1 MRYGMFIYTVYLK
14 EHDEYGLT
22 ITHMKSFKS
31 LTMAEIYAQEL
42 RNKKYVCDTD
52 VCGVMNELY

>member
-1 MRYGMFIYTVYLK
+1 MFIYTVYLK

-42 RNKKYVCDTD
+42 RSKKYGCDTD
-52 VCGVMNELY
+52 VCVVMNDLY

>member
-14 EHDEYGLT
+14 EYDGCSST
-22 ITHMKSFKS
+22 IIYMKSFKS

-42 RNKKYVCDTD
+42 RNKKYDCDTD
-52 VCGVMNELY
+52 VCIRLNELY

>member
-1 MRYGMFIYTVYLK
+1 MFIYTVYLK

-31 LTMAEIYAQEL
+31 LTMAETYAQEL
-42 RNKKYVCDTD
+42 RNKKYNCNTD
-52 VCGVMNELY
+52 VCIMLNELY

>member
-1 MRYGMFIYTVYLK
+1 MFIYTVYLK
-14 EHDEYGLT
+14 EHDEYGST

-42 RNKKYVCDTD
+42 RNKNTVVIHMFALC
-52 VCGVMNELY
+52 

>member
-1 MRYGMFIYTVYLK
+1 MYGMFIYTVYLK

-31 LTMAEIYAQEL
+31 LTMAEIYSQEL
-42 RNKKYVCDTD
+42 RNKKHDCDANVCI
-52 VCGVMNELY
+52 MLNELY

>member
-1 MRYGMFIYTVYLK
+1 MFIYTVYLK
-14 EHDEYGLT
+14 EYDLT

-42 RNKKYVCDTD
+42 RNKKYDCDTD
-52 VCGVMNELY
+52 ICIMLNELY

>member
-1 MRYGMFIYTVYLK
+1 MFIYTVYLK
-14 EHDEYGLT
+14 EHNEYGLT

-42 RNKKYVCDTD
+42 RNKKYDCDTD
-52 VCGVMNELY
+52 VCIMLNELY